1 MRIIKSIK
9 IKGVDM
15 KFMFNKSVP
24 YYILNMFRC
33 VFINHTSSYALTNV
47 YIHTNSSLCN
57 DQIIKQR
64 LTLLPIHIPVDC
76 LRKETKLI
84 FKIDKKNENKY
95 NIDITTNDFMILM
108 KENDNITFVKPD
120 TIFPKYPES
129 DNCIPIVT
137 LYNSHKDTTS
147 PCLQLEATLS
157 RNVGASNICFS
168 PVSVV
173 SIDEKDNSLNVE
185 FLDERNIES
194 CSIAAMVF
202 IRNQLELFKVVFH
215 LQEDNTNVTFKEGG
229 KRFSFDIDVNMF
241 PIIYTLSIYLQNSL
255 SKKKIPFVAFKRN
268 HPLKAMSQMHFEHC
282 CKSLKDA
289 NQEIN
294 KSIDKLHHQMSDCI
308 EFIKQRKM

>member
-9 IKGVDM
+9 IKGVDV
-15 KFMFNKSVP
+15 KFMFSKSAP
-24 YYILNMFRC
+24 YYVLNMFRC

-64 LTLLPIHIPVDC
+64 LSLLPIHIPTNC
-76 LRKETKLI
+76 LKKETKLI
-84 FKIDKKNENKY
+84 FKIDKKNENKH

-108 KENDNITFVKPD
+108 KEKDKITFVKPD

-129 DNCIPIVT
+129 DNFIPIVT

-185 FLDERNIES
+185 FLDERNIQS
-194 CSIAAMVF
+194 YSIAAMIF
-202 IRNQLELFKVVFH
+202 IRNQLELFKVVFD
-215 LQEDNTNVTFKEGG
+215 LQEDNTNVTFKDKEGR
-229 KRFSFDIDVNMF
+229 KRFSFNIDVNMF

-255 SKKKIPFVAFKRN
+255 SKKNFHLLR
-268 HPLKAMSQMHFEHC
+268 LR
-282 CKSLKDA
+282 
-289 NQEIN
+289 EIIHLRQCHICIL
-294 KSIDKLHHQMSDCI
+294 SIVVSH
-308 EFIKQRKM
+308 